1 MGQARSGIERHDVT
15 ENDFFWHDSGVGFQ
29 LLHNLFH
36 FREHLG
42 SAEFGDDEV
51 VGKERVTKRLGI
63 IRVEE
68 EMKSEFWVFFAAEER
83 G

>member
-1 MGQARSGIERHDVT
+1 MGQARSSVERHDVA
-15 ENDFFWHDSGVGFQ
+15 ENDFLRHDSDVGFQ

-51 VGKERVTKRLGI
+51 IGKERVTKWVGI
-63 IRVEE
+63 IRVEK
-68 EMKSEFWVFFAAEER
+68 EMKSEFWIFFAAEER